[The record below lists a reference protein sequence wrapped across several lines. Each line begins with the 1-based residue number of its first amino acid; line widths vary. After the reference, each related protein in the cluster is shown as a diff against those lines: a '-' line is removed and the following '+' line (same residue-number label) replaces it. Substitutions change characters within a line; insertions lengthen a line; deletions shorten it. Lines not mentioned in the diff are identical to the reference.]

1 MLIVFGYNKSCYYMY
16 IYIDLFQSCLDGFDC
31 VQITCLV
38 KNLVKH
44 DQEVINI
51 TLDVHEKSLA
61 KTKVKAM

>member
-1 MLIVFGYNKSCYYMY
+1 MLLY
-16 IYIDLFQSCLDGFDC
+16 IFIHLFQSCLDGFDC

-61 KTKVKAM
+61 KTKVIAM